1 MLRPKDRISFTRTLN
16 FDLKR
21 CEGYRNFCNKLWN
34 AYRFIMMQCEEKD
47 NGIGSCGGD
56 CGIDG
61 NLFFSRF
68 DRWIVS
74 KQNLVFQKI
83 SDNLENYRF
92 DLAAKELY
100 EFIWNDFCDWY
111 LEICKTQLSVNRDN
125 LNLSNS
131 LTLVE

>member
-1 MLRPKDRISFTRTLN
+1 
-16 FDLKR
+16 
-21 CEGYRNFCNKLWN
+21 
-34 AYRFIMMQCEEKD
+34 MQCEGKD
-47 NGIGSCGGD
+47 NGIGLCGGD

-92 DLAAKELY
+92 DLALKN
-100 EFIWNDFCDWY
+100 FM
-111 LEICKTQLSVNRDN
+111 
-125 LNLSNS
+125 NLSGMIFVTGILRYARHS
-131 LTLVE
+131 